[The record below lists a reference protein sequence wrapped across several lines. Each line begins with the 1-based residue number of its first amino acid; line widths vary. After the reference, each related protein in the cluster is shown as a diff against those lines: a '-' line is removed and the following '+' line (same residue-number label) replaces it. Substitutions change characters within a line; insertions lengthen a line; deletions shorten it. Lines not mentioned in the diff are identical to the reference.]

1 MQVLLVE
8 DNMDLAESINDY
20 LTLKGCTCD
29 CAFNGKAGLEFATNS
44 EYDICIFDVSMPMMD
59 GLELCHHLR
68 EKCAK
73 QTPVLFLTARDT
85 VDDKMA
91 GFAVGADDY
100 MVKPFELRELYARI
114 EAIHKRAIC
123 TSRLLQIK
131 DLTVNTQT
139 GEVHRQNNEIILSS
153 NMYQLL
159 IALMQRSPKLVSRQ
173 KLEYLVW
180 GDDLPDSD
188 SLRTHIY
195 KLRQLIDKPY
205 QEPLIQTIKGRG
217 YRMS

>member
-1 MQVLLVE
+1 MRVLLVE
-8 DNMDLAESINDY
+8 DNTDLAESISDY
-20 LTLKGCTCD
+20 LTLKGCACD
-29 CAFNGKAGLEFATNS
+29 CAFNGKAGLKFAVKQ
-44 EYDICIFDVSMPMMD
+44 EYDICILDVSMPVMD

-68 EKCAK
+68 ERYAK

-100 MVKPFELRELYARI
+100 MVKPFELRELFARMQ
-114 EAIHKRAIC
+114 AIHKRTIS
-123 TSRLLQIK
+123 TERLLKIK
-131 DLTVNTQT
+131 DLSVNTQT
-139 GEVHRQNNEIILSS
+139 GEVRRQGDEIVLSS
-153 NMYQLL
+153 NIYQLL
-159 IALMQRSPKLVSRQ
+159 VALMQRSPELVSRQ

-180 GDDLPDSD
+180 GEELPDSD

-205 QEPLIQTIKGRG
+205 DEQLIQTIKGRG
-217 YRMS
+217 YRIS